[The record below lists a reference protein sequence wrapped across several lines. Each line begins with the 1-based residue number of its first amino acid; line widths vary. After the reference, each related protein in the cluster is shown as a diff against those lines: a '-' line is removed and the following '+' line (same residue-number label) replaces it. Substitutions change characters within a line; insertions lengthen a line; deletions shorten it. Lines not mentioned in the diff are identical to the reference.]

1 MSITLEIRR
10 FSHIVIDKDGF
21 ALRKFTTYADAKWF
35 VSNKPEYMVKKI
47 NFNLDEYEECL
58 F

>member
-1 MSITLEIRR
+1 MEIRR